1 MRFAAFPVVVVAFAG
16 SACAATATATKNPQ
30 ISTAPTPT
38 TPEEVVI
45 YNYRFV
51 PNTLTVPAGTTVT
64 WVNHDIAPHTATRQS
79 FDDEAFDSGR
89 MQDTQIFRRK
99 FRRAGTYD
107 YVCVLHQGM
116 RGTIVVQ

>member
-1 MRFAAFPVVVVAFAG
+1 MRLAPFSVMAVVIAG
-16 SACAATATATKNPQ
+16 SACSATATATKNPQ
-30 ISTAPTPT
+30 ISAAPTPT

-79 FDDEAFDSGR
+79 FDDEPFDSGHI
-89 MQDTQIFRRK
+89 QDTQIYRHK
-99 FRRAGTYD
+99 FRKAGAYD
-107 YVCVLHQGM
+107 YTCVLHQGM